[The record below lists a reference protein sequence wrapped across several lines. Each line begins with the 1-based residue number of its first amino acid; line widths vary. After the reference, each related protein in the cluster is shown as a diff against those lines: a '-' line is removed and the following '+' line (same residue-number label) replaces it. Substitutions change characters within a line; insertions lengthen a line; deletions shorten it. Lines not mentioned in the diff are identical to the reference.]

1 MYIPSF
7 ILPFSG
13 GGFKG
18 LSISPVSPSSSE
30 SEVIRCQNNQRQGN
44 ECGGGGPGDEGTLCQ
59 RIIGEL

>member
-7 ILPFSG
+7 ILPFIG